1 MENKEFLNND
11 SLKKLPYK
19 ANDAYFGSMQD
30 QVLLTI
36 KLKNQ
41 EKNSFKNNFPFY
53 IASGIAA
60 SLLFLLVFQ
69 WFTPKNEAL
78 PILTESYF
86 EDDEELD
93 YDLNNAF
100 SPENLAIDQAQMYLE
115 INDVDEYEIYA
126 EF

>member
-1 MENKEFLNND
+1 MENNEILNND

-19 ANDAYFGSMQD
+19 ADKAYFNAMQD
-30 QVLLTI
+30 QVLHKI
-36 KLKNQ
+36 KLKDN
-41 EKNSFKNNFPFY
+41 EKNVFRNNFPFY
-53 IASGIAA
+53 ISSGIAA

-69 WFTPKNEAL
+69 WFTPKKEAL

-100 SPENLAIDQAQMYLE
+100 SPENLAVDQAQMYLE

-126 EF
+126 EL